1 MEQVARRIEDCCLS
15 GTPLR
20 LFAMTLLA
28 ELPKYDWCGVYRL
41 EGEVLVLDEFV
52 GDPTEHRMIS
62 VGHGVCG
69 TAVAE
74 NRNLIVADVHA
85 VQNYLCCSIDTKS
98 EIVVLIRSGE
108 LVLGQIDVD
117 SHTRDA
123 FGTSDEALLERIA
136 AVLAQKWV

>member
-1 MEQVARRIEDCCLS
+1 
-15 GTPLR
+15 
-20 LFAMTLLA
+20 MTLLA

-62 VGHGVCG
+62 VGQGVCG

-74 NRNLIVADVHA
+74 NRNMIVADVHA
-85 VQNYLCCSIDTKS
+85 VENYLSCSIDTKS

-108 LVLGQIDVD
+108 VVFGQIDVD

-123 FGTSDEALLERIA
+123 FGTSDEALLARVA
-136 AVLAQKWV
+136 AVLAEKWV